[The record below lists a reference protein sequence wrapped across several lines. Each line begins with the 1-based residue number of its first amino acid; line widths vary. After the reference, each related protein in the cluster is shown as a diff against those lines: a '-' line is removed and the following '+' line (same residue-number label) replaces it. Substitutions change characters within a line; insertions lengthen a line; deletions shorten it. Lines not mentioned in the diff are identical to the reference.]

1 MGKQCYTFPM
11 NKQEKRR
18 RRILRESIFTVC
30 TTLVLLGVS
39 LLTFAWFHHARP
51 TKRESAG
58 ILIATT
64 TPYVAPIETLD
75 SSVPE
80 ASLEPDT
87 TPAPTAT
94 PAPTPVDL
102 MTTYGHLFSTETV
115 KTDSSYKSSNV
126 SISIEKVQYG
136 SGDSAVYY
144 LADIYI
150 GDIRCLKTVLAE
162 DTYGKGIR
170 ESVKNM
176 AARGKGILAI
186 TGDTYGNQDAGI
198 VIRNGVI
205 HRQEQSDFDVCVVYQ
220 DSTMETYSPSAF
232 SLDEAISRGAWQAWS
247 FGPMLLDGEG
257 NPLPDSELNTSKN
270 IRRANPRV
278 GIGYYAPGH
287 YCFIV
292 VDGRTD
298 DASGLTL
305 EEFAQLFAS
314 LGCKAAYNLDG
325 GRSSFMVYDGS
336 VLNDPYKGGRSV
348 SDCILITDTIEE

>member
-1 MGKQCYTFPM
+1 M

-58 ILIATT
+58 ILIATA
-64 TPYVAPIETLD
+64 TPTVLAIV
-75 SSVPE
+75 SSDPLPE
-80 ASLEPDT
+80 VSPDT
-87 TPAPTAT
+87 ESTPAPTAT
-94 PAPTPVDL
+94 PAPTPMDL
-102 MTTYGHLFSTETV
+102 MATYSHLFSAETL
-115 KTDSSYKSSNV
+115 KTDTSYKSSNV
-126 SISIEKVQYG
+126 SISIQKVQYG
-136 SGDSAVYY
+136 EGDSAVYY

-205 HRQEQSDFDVCVVYQ
+205 HRQEQSDFDLCVLYQ
-220 DSTMETYSPSAF
+220 DGTMETYSPGDF
-232 SLDEAISRGAWQAWS
+232 SLEEAISRGAWQAWS

-257 NPLPDSELNTSKN
+257 NPLPDSALNTSKN

-325 GRSSFMVYDGS
+325 GRSSFMVYDGN

>member
-1 MGKQCYTFPM
+1 M
-11 NKQEKRR
+11 NKQAKRR
-18 RRILRESIFTVC
+18 RRILRESIFTIC

-58 ILIATT
+58 IVIATA
-64 TPYVAPIETLD
+64 TPYVPPVETAEPVHDMQEGTDASTPTLD
-75 SSVPE
+75 
-80 ASLEPDT
+80 A
-87 TPAPTAT
+87 TPTPTAT
-94 PAPTPVDL
+94 PAPTSVDL
-102 MTTYGHLFSTETV
+102 MATYTSMFSQETV
-115 KTDSSYKSSNV
+115 KTDNEYKSTNT
-126 SISIEKVQYG
+126 SITMEKVQYG
-136 SGDSAVYY
+136 KGDSAVYY

-186 TGDTYGNQDAGI
+186 TGDTYGNQDMGI
-198 VIRNGVI
+198 VIRNGI
-205 HRQEQSDFDVCVVYQ
+205 LHRQEQSDFDVCVVYQ
-220 DSTMETYSPSAF
+220 DGVMETYSPQEF
-232 SLDEAISRGAWQAWS
+232 SLEEAINRGAWQAWS
-247 FGPMLLDGEG
+247 FGPMLLDKEG
-257 NPLPDSELNTSKN
+257 NPLPDSQLNTSKN

-314 LGCKAAYNLDG
+314 LGCKDAYNLDG
-325 GRSSFMVYDGS
+325 GRSSFMVYDGN

-348 SDCILITDTIEE
+348 SDCILITDTVEE

>member
-1 MGKQCYTFPM
+1 MKKQS
-11 NKQEKRR
+11 RR
-18 RRILRESIFTVC
+18 RKILRESIFTIC
-30 TTLVLLGVS
+30 TALVLLGAS

-51 TKRESAG
+51 TKRESVG
-58 ILIATT
+58 MRISTP
-64 TPYVAPIETLD
+64 TPYVPTLGTAAPE
-75 SSVPE
+75 PE
-80 ASLEPDT
+80 ASSPSGDF
-87 TPAPTAT
+87 APSLQPTST
-94 PAPTPVDL
+94 PAPTPLDL
-102 MTTYGHLFSTETV
+102 MAAYGSLFSGEKV
-115 KTDSSYKSSNV
+115 KTDNSYQSSNV

-136 SGDSAVYY
+136 EGDSAVYY

-150 GDIRCLKTVLAE
+150 GDVRCLKTMLAE
-162 DTYGKGIR
+162 DSFGKGIR

-176 AARGKGILAI
+176 AARGQGILAI

-198 VIRNGVI
+198 VIRNGVL
-205 HRQEQSDFDVCVVYQ
+205 HRQELSDFDVCVLYQ
-220 DSTMETYSPSAF
+220 DGTMETYGPSEF
-232 SLDEAISRGAWQAWS
+232 SLEEAISRGAWQAWS
-247 FGPMLLDGEG
+247 FGPMLLDKEG
-257 NPLPDSELNTSKN
+257 NPLPDAQLNTSKN

-278 GIGYYAPGH
+278 GLGYYAPGH

-305 EEFAQLFAS
+305 EQFAQLFAS

-348 SDCILITDTIEE
+348 SDCILITDIIEE

>member
-1 MGKQCYTFPM
+1 M
-11 NKQEKRR
+11 NKQAKRR
-18 RRILRESIFTVC
+18 KRILRESIFTIC
-30 TTLVLLGVS
+30 MTLVLLGIS

-51 TKRESAG
+51 TQRESAG
-58 ILIATT
+58 IVIATA
-64 TPYVAPIETLD
+64 TPYASPAETDPSSSLQEVLASDATD
-75 SSVPE
+75 SGNI
-80 ASLEPDT
+80 
-87 TPAPTAT
+87 PAPTAT
-94 PAPTPVDL
+94 PTPTPVDL
-102 MTTYGHLFSTETV
+102 MAAYGHLFSQETQ
-115 KTDSSYKSSNV
+115 KTDTGYKSANT
-126 SISIEKVQYG
+126 SITIEKVQYG
-136 SGDSAVYY
+136 TGDSAVYY

-150 GDIRCLKTVLAE
+150 GDVRCIKTMLAE

-198 VIRNGVI
+198 VIRNGI
-205 HRQEQSDFDVCVVYQ
+205 LHRQEASDFDVCVLYQ
-220 DSTMETYSPSAF
+220 DGVMETYSPSQF
-232 SLDEAISRGAWQAWS
+232 SLDEAVSRGAWQAWS
-247 FGPMLLDGEG
+247 FGPMLLDKEG
-257 NPLPDSELNTSKN
+257 NPLPDEKLNTSKN

-305 EEFAQLFAS
+305 EEFAQLFSA
-314 LGCKAAYNLDG
+314 LGCKTAYNLDG
-325 GRSSFMVYDGS
+325 GRSSFMVYDGN

-348 SDCILITDTIEE
+348 SDCILITDTVEE